1 MELDIYPK
9 SFQISATNGKDVSTL
24 EDFLAEMKNFEVA
37 GREML
42 YRAPTKKESRKI
54 FEYFHTCTGRL
65 HKSIKSILRMPDS
78 DSRLKDNL
86 SNMINTSKELKI
98 VLDELIRLNAG
109 LVRLACFQS
118 QAEDYLDVAFD
129 KLLYVIPRYNPLIG
143 AFSTFAVYAM
153 KKDLQHA
160 MKKDKSQH
168 LVGEEMNPESLYDFA
183 AQKPDVENL
192 NEKVMAEILEKLV
205 RGNGRKSILSPVEA
219 EVIYS
224 RYGFDGDGG
233 RTLEAIGI
241 KLGVTKERVR
251 QIQLKTL
258 NKLRDSLFTEFDRLT
273 GREI

>member
-1 MELDIYPK
+1 
-9 SFQISATNGKDVSTL
+9 
-24 EDFLAEMKNFEVA
+24 
-37 GREML
+37 
-42 YRAPTKKESRKI
+42 
-54 FEYFHTCTGRL
+54 
-65 HKSIKSILRMPDS
+65 
-78 DSRLKDNL
+78 
-86 SNMINTSKELKI
+86 
-98 VLDELIRLNAG
+98 
-109 LVRLACFQS
+109 
-118 QAEDYLDVAFD
+118 
-129 KLLYVIPRYNPLIG
+129 
-143 AFSTFAVYAM
+143 M

-168 LVGEEMNPESLYDFA
+168 LVGEEMKPEFLYDFA

-205 RGNGRKSILSPVEA
+205 RGNGCKSILSPVEA

-224 RYGFDGDGG
+224 RHGFDGDGG